1 MFVIFLLEQEIDF
14 EALINL
20 EEKDLIPFIPKTGPR
35 VKLWKKLETYK
46 LLTLQV
52 SAILNAI
59 NGCLFCSL
67 RNIANISSLLSYSFK
82 NKKLLM
88 Y

>member
-1 MFVIFLLEQEIDF
+1 MFVIFLLEQEIGF

-20 EEKDLIPFIPKTGPR
+20 EEKDLIPLIPKTGPR

-52 SAILNAI
+52 STINAI